1 VSRETDY
8 HAEREQAAFEVNN
21 LVPGIALSPDKM
33 LLARG
38 FSHADAHRAR
48 LGVNDKQI
56 PVNSPRAPV
65 HSDSKDGAMRVRNA
79 SDPVYAPDFKGGP
92 VADCEHNQAVGGHSD
107 GEIMRAAY
115 TLHAEDDDWGEAGAM
130 VRDVLDDAAGT
141 RLVNNI
147 VGRLLDGV
155 TPPVLER
162 AVEYWRNV
170 DKHLGDRIETGIRGK
185 LSGMS

>member
-1 VSRETDY
+1 
-8 HAEREQAAFEVNN
+8 
-21 LVPGIALSPDKM
+21 
-33 LLARG
+33 
-38 FSHADAHRAR
+38 
-48 LGVNDKQI
+48 
-56 PVNSPRAPV
+56 
-65 HSDSKDGAMRVRNA
+65 
-79 SDPVYAPDFKGGP
+79 
-92 VADCEHNQAVGGHSD
+92 
-107 GEIMRAAY
+107 
-115 TLHAEDDDWGEAGAM
+115 M
-130 VRDVLDDAAGT
+130 VRDVLDDAART